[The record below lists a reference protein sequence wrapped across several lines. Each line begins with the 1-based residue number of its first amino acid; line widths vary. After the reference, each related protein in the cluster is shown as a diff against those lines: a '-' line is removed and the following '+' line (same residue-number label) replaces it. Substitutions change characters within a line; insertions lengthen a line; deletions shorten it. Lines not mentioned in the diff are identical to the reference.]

1 MKIYQQELNDGLG
14 EQIQATARI
23 AFECPILQEEIK
35 TNATDIEKSLAFMD
49 KNQPDL
55 FHLNSVLVSAGW
67 NKNDDVFTSEYLWAA
82 KDTPVNKQFNY
93 MHDDNDIIGHI
104 TASMVV
110 DKDGNPVTDFPAY
123 GYCPK
128 CGSPGESRERRP
140 DGNDTCL
147 KGCVYP
153 SKSAV
158 NKNSLDIITSAVI
171 YRAWSDPEVRGR
183 IENLIS
189 EIKEG
194 KWAVSMECIFED
206 FDYAIKSPEGDRV
219 LSRSESSAFL
229 TKHLRVY
236 GGTGEYHGYKV
247 GRLLKGFYFSGKGLV
262 DNPANP
268 RSIIFKDVDPFEKN
282 TNIQITN
289 FLAAMEVDM
298 PKDKPE
304 AAEDFEAKAKQLE
317 ADFTAY
323 KTVAETAKSESD
335 TALASLEQRI
345 KDLETAIADIQ
356 GIKETQ
362 EREIAALND
371 KMKEKQKEM
380 EDMKEECKTTQKKM
394 KCMKRKASLTL
405 AGIAEAK
412 ADELVSKFEDASDDM
427 FDSVVALL
435 ADNPAPQ
442 PEPKV
447 EAETETEEDEEV
459 VASELDKVEE
469 VSTASLANPS
479 DEEAKVVT
487 MKSVAN
493 WLSSNLKTT
502 KNLKSE

>member
-1 MKIYQQELNDGLG
+1 MKIYQQELNDGLS
-14 EQIQATARI
+14 EQMQATARI

-110 DKDGNPVTDFPAY
+110 DKDGNIISDFPEN
-123 GYCPK
+123 
-128 CGSPGESRERRP
+128 ES
-140 DGNDTCL
+140 
-147 KGCVYP
+147 
-153 SKSAV
+153 
-158 NKNSLDIITSAVI
+158 SLDIITSAVI
-171 YRAWSDPEVRGR
+171 YRAWSDPEVRER

-206 FDYAIKSPEGDRV
+206 FDYAIRGPEGDRV
-219 LSRSESSAFL
+219 LSRSETSAFL

-289 FLAAMEVDM
+289 FLAAMEVSM

-356 GIKETQ
+356 GVKEAQ

-412 ADELVSKFEDASDDM
+412 ADELVSKFEDASDEM
-427 FDSVVALL
+427 FESVVALL

-447 EAETETEEDEEV
+447 EAETEEDEEV

-487 MKSVAN
+487 MKAAAK

>member
-35 TNATDIEKSLAFMD
+35 TNVTDIEKSLAFMD

-110 DKDGNPVTDFPAY
+110 DKDGNPVTEPVD
-123 GYCPK
+123 
-128 CGSPGESRERRP
+128 SI
-140 DGNDTCL
+140 
-147 KGCVYP
+147 
-153 SKSAV
+153 
-158 NKNSLDIITSAVI
+158 DIITSAVI

-183 IENLIS
+183 IEKLIS

-206 FDYAIKSPEGDRV
+206 FDYAIKGPEGDRV

-247 GRLLKGFYFSGKGLV
+247 GRLLKDYYFSGKGLV

-268 RSIIFKDVDPFEKN
+268 RSIIFKGVDPFEKN

-317 ADFTAY
+317 ADFMAY

-356 GIKETQ
+356 GIKEAQ

-427 FDSVVALL
+427 FDSVIALL
-435 ADNPAPQ
+435 ADNPAPAPQ

-447 EAETETEEDEEV
+447 EAETEEDEEV

>member
-110 DKDGNPVTDFPAY
+110 DKDGNPVTEPVD
-123 GYCPK
+123 
-128 CGSPGESRERRP
+128 SI
-140 DGNDTCL
+140 
-147 KGCVYP
+147 
-153 SKSAV
+153 
-158 NKNSLDIITSAVI
+158 DIITSAVI

-289 FLAAMEVDM
+289 FLAAMEVSM

-447 EAETETEEDEEV
+447 EAETEEDEEV

-487 MKSVAN
+487 MKSVAS